1 MQSYFVL
8 NDGDTN
14 SPTYNGI
21 IGSLIKDGLDLQQPI
36 KFKKVRGK
44 VKDYTDDPGFLASLN
59 SDMEL
64 LYKYCLAL
72 QSGKLPDGL
81 EKRIPGKIHKAR

>member
-21 IGSLIKDGLDLQQPI
+21 IGSLIKDGLDLQPPI
-36 KFKKVRGK
+36 KFKKVRGR

-81 EKRIPGKIHKAR
+81 ANRIPGKIHKAR

>member
-21 IGSLIKDGLDLQQPI
+21 IGSLIKDGLDLQQLI
-36 KFKKVRGK
+36 KFKKVRGR

-81 EKRIPGKIHKAR
+81 ANRIPGKIHKAR

>member
-1 MQSYFVL
+1 MQTYFIL
-8 NDGDTN
+8 ADGDTN

-21 IGSLIKDGLDLQQPI
+21 IGSLIKDGLDLQPPI

-44 VKDYTDDPGFLASLN
+44 VQDYSDDPGFMGSLN

-72 QSGKLPDGL
+72 QAGKMPEGL
-81 EKRIPGKIHKAR
+81 ENRIPGKIHKAR

>member
-21 IGSLIKDGLDLQQPI
+21 IGSLIKDGLDLQQLI
-36 KFKKVRGK
+36 KFKKVRGR

>member
-81 EKRIPGKIHKAR
+81 ANRIPGKIHKAR